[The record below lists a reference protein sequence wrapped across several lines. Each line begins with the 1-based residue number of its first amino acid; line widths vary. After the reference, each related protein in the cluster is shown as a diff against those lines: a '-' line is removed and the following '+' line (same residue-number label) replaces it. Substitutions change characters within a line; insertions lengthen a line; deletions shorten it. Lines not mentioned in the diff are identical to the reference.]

1 MSEIKQISLENQEFS
16 KADFLDV
23 LEENPFPCFASFYRF
38 FAFLDLWPLPCI
50 QSQQWQV
57 KSLSSF
63 KSLLPLPSSHLFGPT
78 VLPPSFTFKGSYDYI
93 GAFLG
98 DLCR

>member
-38 FAFLDLWPLPCI
+38 FAFLDLWPI
-50 QSQQWQV
+50 
-57 KSLSSF
+57 
-63 KSLLPLPSSHLFGPT
+63 PSS
-78 VLPPSFTFKGSYDYI
+78 SK
-93 GAFLG
+93 
-98 DLCR
+98 

>member
-38 FAFLDLWPLPCI
+38 FCISWLVAHSFIFKVSSVESSNVFLILNLISP
-50 QSQQWQV
+50 
-57 KSLSSF
+57 
-63 KSLLPLPSSHLFGPT
+63 
-78 VLPPSFTFKGSYDYI
+78 SYDYI
-93 GAFLG
+93 EVT
-98 DLCR
+98 